1 MEDNELKAI
10 QEAITR
16 QATNNYPQIYIQDLQ
31 SGRVFEYGKNC
42 HDRLVISEDGRS
54 LHYENLQNGD
64 GSCCGDYRF
73 YYEKPKIETE
83 MDKMHEWDLD
93 RWARNVKNKS
103 ISELEEDR
111 DNALNQRAELEL
123 KIKSQNELIM
133 DLEAIRAEKN
143 NPFKPRFYID
153 DNCADGF
160 KYVFCARP
168 YNHNMS
174 LHCFMKN
181 GCICGYASEHYDT
194 WNEDKKPIKE
204 INFNQYASEFI
215 SPLIQENQALKDR
228 WQKLKEFIETS
239 NEVLLYSI
247 EDKPAKLGNK
257 KYNYFER
264 KQLLDKMQ
272 ELEKEIK

>member
-64 GSCCGDYRF
+64 GSNCGDYRF

-93 RWARNVKNKS
+93 HYARNVENKS
-103 ISELEEDR
+103 LDKLAEFEDFMEEQGFERLEDLQTHINKINKYELG
-111 DNALNQRAELEL
+111 
-123 KIKSQNELIM
+123 
-133 DLEAIRAEKN
+133 IRKQ
-143 NPFKPRFYID
+143 F
-153 DNCADGF
+153 
-160 KYVFCARP
+160 V
-168 YNHNMS
+168 
-174 LHCFMKN
+174 
-181 GCICGYASEHYDT
+181 
-194 WNEDKKPIKE
+194 KE
-204 INFNQYASEFI
+204 INEEDFFDMKD
-215 SPLIQENQALKDR
+215 ENQALKDR
-228 WQKLKEFIETS
+228 WQKLKEWLISTLEEKQNSPKYYKF
-239 NEVLLYSI
+239 NNVL
-247 EDKPAKLGNK
+247 N
-257 KYNYFER
+257 
-264 KQLLDKMQ
+264 KMQ